1 MVPVDPRTRAN
12 DDIIPENIL
21 KGAENEMEKR
31 FSELIEVIR
40 TTDCDLLGLRE
51 KLFKYNTKYFET
63 FKDDVLTRME
73 VEYKIDVQ
81 SVN

>member
-1 MVPVDPRTRAN
+1 
-12 DDIIPENIL
+12 
-21 KGAENEMEKR
+21 MEKR